1 MNGPEADRGAEFLPH
16 KSSPEYKPE
25 WYEDPRIG
33 GVCNHYA
40 RPHMQK
46 DLYRYLYAA
55 CFAKAE
61 MNSPKLKDFPLD
73 LLPDHANV
81 SLAIEHNNLFQ
92 DRFRVQLPDR
102 PSTTIT
108 SHISKDGHAF
118 IHYDP
123 TQCRSMT
130 VREAA
135 RAQTFPD
142 NYLFTG
148 SRTAQYTQV
157 GNVVIQL
164 LVNQNAVKTER
175 EAA

>member
-1 MNGPEADRGAEFLPH
+1 
-16 KSSPEYKPE
+16 
-25 WYEDPRIG
+25 
-33 GVCNHYA
+33 
-40 RPHMQK
+40 MQK
-46 DLYRYLYAA
+46 DLYRYFYAA
-55 CFAKAE
+55 CFAQAE
-61 MNSPKLKDFPLD
+61 NISPKLRDFPID
-73 LLPDHANV
+73 LLPNHANV
-81 SLAIEHNNLFQ
+81 ADAIEGNNLFQ

-102 PSTTIT
+102 PKTTVT

-157 GNVVIQL
+157 GNAVPPLLANQIADRVYRVLDQAGIIQKL
-164 LVNQNAVKTER
+164 SS
-175 EAA
+175 

>member
-1 MNGPEADRGAEFLPH
+1 ME
-16 KSSPEYKPE
+16 
-25 WYEDPRIG
+25 
-33 GVCNHYA
+33 
-40 RPHMQK
+40 K
-46 DLYRYLYAA
+46 DLYRYFFAA
-55 CFAKAE
+55 CFARAE
-61 MNSPKLKDFPLD
+61 NISPKLRDFPLD
-73 LLPDHANV
+73 LLPHHANV
-81 SLAIEHNNLFQ
+81 SEAIEQNNLFQ

-102 PSTTIT
+102 PSTTVT

-157 GNVVIQL
+157 GN
-164 LVNQNAVKTER
+164 AVPPLMAHQMRRHVTVTALK
-175 EAA
+175 AA

>member
-1 MNGPEADRGAEFLPH
+1 
-16 KSSPEYKPE
+16 
-25 WYEDPRIG
+25 
-33 GVCNHYA
+33 
-40 RPHMQK
+40 MQK
-46 DLYRYLYAA
+46 DLYRYFYAA
-55 CFAKAE
+55 CFALAE
-61 MNSPKLKDFPLD
+61 NISPKLRDFPMD
-73 LLPDHANV
+73 LLPNHANV
-81 SLAIEHNNLFQ
+81 ADAIEGNNLFQ

-102 PSTTIT
+102 PSTTVT

-157 GNVVIQL
+157 GNAVPPLLANQIADRVYRVLDQAGIIQKL
-164 LVNQNAVKTER
+164 SS
-175 EAA
+175 